1 MERERREGRRKAEG
15 WGSYSS
21 RQVRRTFQM
30 RELLQCM
37 AGQEAGGMLRGRLIE
52 SEGAVDLVWKE
63 VRQK

>member
-1 MERERREGRRKAEG
+1 
-15 WGSYSS
+15 
-21 RQVRRTFQM
+21 M